1 MRIISFFP
9 RPIPS
14 TLTEG
19 LKDIAQLQYWQDLSD
34 EDKNNLDDVRIVIT
48 NPPIRM
54 DNELLTRFANLQMV
68 ASLGV
73 GYDKFDL
80 ETMKSRGI
88 VLTNTPSATSD
99 DVADLAMGLIL
110 ALSRRIPQACDHTQ
124 KTLRTFS
131 GFPLTH
137 RVSGKRIGIAGLG
150 HIGLEIARRA
160 EGFKMP
166 IGYTNLTPRD
176 VPYRHFESLKEMAQW
191 CDFLV
196 LAMPG
201 GAATHHIANREI
213 FEALGK
219 DGCLINI
226 GRGELIDTD
235 DLIEALEQKTIA
247 GAALDVFE
255 GEPAIDPRLA
265 DLDNLLM
272 TPHVGSST
280 EEARESA
287 GLQCLE
293 NIRAF
298 LATGTAPN
306 RVI

>member
-34 EDKNNLDDVRIVIT
+34 EEKDNLDDVRIVIT

-99 DVADLAMGLIL
+99 DVADLALGLIL
-110 ALSRRIPQACDHTQ
+110 ALSRRIPQACEHTQ

-137 RVSGKRIGIAGLG
+137 RVSGRRIGIAGLG

-219 DGCLINI
+219 DGGLINI

-235 DLIEALEQKTIA
+235 DLVEALKHKTIA

>member
-14 TLTEG
+14 SLTEG
-19 LKDIAQLQYWQDLSD
+19 LKDIAQVQYWQDLSA
-34 EDKNNLDDVRIVIT
+34 EEKNKLDDVRVVIT

-54 DNELLTRFANLQMV
+54 DKDLFTRFPNLQMV

-80 ETMKSRGI
+80 ETMKQRNI
-88 VLTNTPSATSD
+88 ILTNTPSATSD
-99 DVADLAMGLIL
+99 DVADLAWGLIL
-110 ALSRRIPQACDHTQ
+110 ALSRRVPEACEHARRTA
-124 KTLRTFS
+124 RTFS

-150 HIGLEIARRA
+150 HIGEEIARRA
-160 EGFKMP
+160 QGFKMQ
-166 IGYTNLTPRD
+166 IGYTNLSPRD
-176 VPYRHFESLKEMAQW
+176 VPYRRFENLKAMAAW

-201 GAATHHIANREI
+201 GQATHHIANREI
-213 FEALGK
+213 FQALGDK
-219 DGCLINI
+219 GYLINI
-226 GRGELIDTD
+226 GRGELVDTD
-235 DLIEALEQKTIA
+235 DLVEALREKTIA

-255 GEPAIDPRLA
+255 GEPAIDTRLVS
-265 DLDNLLM
+265 LDNLLM
-272 TPHVGSST
+272 TPHVASGT

-298 LATGTAPN
+298 LATGSAPN